1 MGRSRTVESVEARWW
16 RLERRAGESL
26 RSALERTL
34 REAIAGG
41 TLREGLRLPSSRAL
55 ACELGVSRGVVSD
68 AYAQLEAQGLLVSHP
83 RAVPTVAVVPRQP
96 EGTTDRRPRQVAA
109 RYDLTPTTPDVMLF
123 PLSRWLA
130 ASAQAARQAGPAAL
144 DYRHPRGEQMLRRAL
159 ADHLG
164 NTRGVIADPDQIVI
178 TQGTAQS
185 VQLLF
190 RVLRAGGATALTVE
204 DPSHTTQHERARAAG
219 LRLLAQPVDEHGL
232 IVDGLRGDAV
242 LITPA
247 HQFPSG
253 SVLSGER
260 RRALLAWAAD
270 ADRLILED
278 DYDAEFRY
286 DREPVRALQGLAP
299 DRVAQFGTVSKTLAP
314 GLRLGWIVTP
324 HRLTDDVERE
334 KRLADDFS
342 PSLDQLAL
350 AELLR
355 RGDYHRHVRRARSI
369 YGRRRDKLLSA
380 LARHLPELEATGAAA
395 GMHLLLRLPLDIDD
409 ATLSLQAQ
417 KAGIRVP
424 ALSAFCVERT
434 DLRGLVIG
442 YGRLHESAVEHAT
455 RALTH
460 VAREHLDA

>member
-1 MGRSRTVESVEARWW
+1 
-16 RLERRAGESL
+16 
-26 RSALERTL
+26 
-34 REAIAGG
+34 
-41 TLREGLRLPSSRAL
+41 
-55 ACELGVSRGVVSD
+55 
-68 AYAQLEAQGLLVSHP
+68 
-83 RAVPTVAVVPRQP
+83 
-96 EGTTDRRPRQVAA
+96 
-109 RYDLTPTTPDVMLF
+109 
-123 PLSRWLA
+123 
-130 ASAQAARQAGPAAL
+130 
-144 DYRHPRGEQMLRRAL
+144 
-159 ADHLG
+159 
-164 NTRGVIADPDQIVI
+164 
-178 TQGTAQS
+178 
-185 VQLLF
+185 
-190 RVLRAGGATALTVE
+190 
-204 DPSHTTQHERARAAG
+204 
-219 LRLLAQPVDEHGL
+219 
-232 IVDGLRGDAV
+232 
-242 LITPA
+242 
-247 HQFPSG
+247 
-253 SVLSGER
+253 
-260 RRALLAWAAD
+260 
-270 ADRLILED
+270 
-278 DYDAEFRY
+278 
-286 DREPVRALQGLAP
+286 
-299 DRVAQFGTVSKTLAP
+299 
-314 GLRLGWIVTP
+314 VTP

-369 YGRRRDKLLSA
+369 YRRRRDKLLSA